1 MANSKSNVVLVSAL
15 ILLFT
20 ASSCNKDKETVTI
33 SLKPTF
39 GQEELKLN
47 TYYTKDSGDSLKFSK
62 LKLFLSEVSLID
74 KNGKKIM
81 LKDLVFFNLV
91 QGELLNL
98 STISDEI
105 KSGNYTKIS
114 FNFGATATQNN
125 TDPATVACPNPL
137 CADNDMWWGNRLKYT
152 NIKLEGYSSLSSS
165 GSFLYHV
172 GTTDNFRNYVFEKEI
187 TVSEGNNTQLNI
199 QLDLKSLL
207 SNFDMASEN
216 VTHTEDFPLVSTKF
230 ANKFQSA
237 ITIL

>member
-1 MANSKSNVVLVSAL
+1 MKGLKLNIVIVGAF
-15 ILLFT
+15 ILLLT

-39 GQEELKLN
+39 GQDELKLN
-47 TYYTKDSGDSLKFSK
+47 TFYTKDSGDSLKISK

-74 KNGKKIM
+74 KDGKKTM

-91 QGELLNL
+91 QGETINL

-105 KSGNYTKIS
+105 KSGSFTKVS
-114 FNFGATATQNN
+114 FNFGATTAQNN

-137 CADNDMWWGNRLKYT
+137 CADNDMWWGSRLKYT
-152 NIKLEGYSSLSSS
+152 NIKLEGFSSRSSS

-172 GTTDNFRNYVFEKEI
+172 GTSDNFRSYVFEKEI
-187 TVSEGNNTQLNI
+187 TVSEGKVAQLNI

-216 VTHTEDFPLVSTKF
+216 VTHTDDFPLVSTKF

-237 ITIL
+237 LTIL